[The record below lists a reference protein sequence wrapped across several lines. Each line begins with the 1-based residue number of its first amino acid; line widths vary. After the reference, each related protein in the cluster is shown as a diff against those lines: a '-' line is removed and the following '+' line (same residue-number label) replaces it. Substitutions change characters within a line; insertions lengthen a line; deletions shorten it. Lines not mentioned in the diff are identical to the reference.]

1 MKKSTCSFHVLFT
14 GLLLLLGPVLFSQS
28 QPEICS
34 NNLDDDGDGYVDC
47 YDPDCACTP
56 DPTCFS
62 TAPDN
67 IAARLKWRS
76 QPKLYRSNTVP
87 MVANMNPQSDDIP
100 EIVVIPEDTT
110 VGGSASYIVHIYRGD
125 GTNAQQP
132 DIVPVADGVDLFW
145 MMPAVLGDVD
155 ADGRP
160 ELVLISFTGYILV
173 YRNYTPGAFPA
184 MTLWLKSDLPIIGLD
199 FNIRVKRPHLADLD
213 GDGIAEI
220 IGSNSIF
227 QLDLSDPSNA
237 KLNRVVFAGMSL
249 PDGKFHDA
257 VVYTDV
263 FNAMGIADLLTPADC
278 NGDPDCAGL
287 EIAAGRAIYA
297 VDLDPNDGDGIQ
309 MKMVRNLNQMTPQM
323 SWGDG
328 STSVADVNLDGVPEV
343 VVTSRRF
350 QGFAETWGMYI
361 WNKNGLVKFF
371 PFPKRTGYATPSI
384 ANVYDDTRHG
394 FAQDLPEILLD
405 FEDQLVCFNL
415 NAATL
420 NPAQPWWWSI
430 SSDKLPNHTGAGAF
444 PTFDFNGDGQ
454 LEILFLSRSELRIL
468 YGDGWPLPPGV
479 DAERNWWKTPIG
491 IQIGIGYPI
500 IADTDNDGQAEIITT
515 GQDGPANFSFNY
527 LRIYESALEPW
538 VPCRPVWHQ
547 FNYNPAMIND
557 DLSLPKQQQKHW
569 LDFPSGSGKHL
580 LNNVFSQV
588 APTQQ
593 NGQPVYPVPDAVV
606 DLDSSYCEQQTLHL
620 LVNVCNSGS
629 AVLQKGLPLQFYRT
643 DPTTTAAIPYSTALS
658 LPEMIRPDSCLR
670 WKVQV
675 PLPNDGAL
683 WGLLNDD
690 GSSIAPLNLSTDLP
704 LSRLPECDYNNN
716 LFNLTTEPFAGAPDL
731 GPDTVLCA
739 KATQNLNVSP
749 RFTRYRWQDG
759 SSGNTFA
766 DAGPGK
772 YWVDAWDICGNKF
785 TDTLLLSAAP
795 PLTSAQT
802 ISFLPG
808 QSVTLNGQTYTQP
821 GTVVVT
827 KPAPGGCD
835 SVITYT
841 LVWSAAP
848 ENDPCDVKT
857 IGCMKFEIL
866 AISQNAKK
874 QKTYRM
880 RVTNNCAGK
889 LNYVTFQ
896 LPAGMTAKAPAT
908 GVTYTSPDGRAYEV
922 RNPNHSPMHSIRFK
936 SVGAGIAGGQSDIF
950 EYTLPAQAE
959 MTFIHASARLEPQQF
974 LETHLNVFGCTIEQ
988 TANRPESAAARSTTS
1003 PAAEPTGLWLFP
1015 NPASD
1020 VLFVEKTGDPPV
1032 QAAVVSVTGHVYRT
1046 ILLEGTSTRLDV
1058 SGLPAGVW
1066 LVRTAEGTA
1075 VRFVRM

>member
-1 MKKSTCSFHVLFT
+1 MKKSTCSFHALFT
-14 GLLLLLGPVLFSQS
+14 GLLLLLGSMLFAQN
-28 QPEICS
+28 QPEICT

-76 QPKLYRSNTVP
+76 QPKLYRSMTVP
-87 MVANMNPQSDDIP
+87 MVANMNPQSDNIP

-125 GTNAQQP
+125 GANAQQP
-132 DIVPVADGVDLFW
+132 DIVPVADGVDLVW
-145 MMPAVLGDVD
+145 SVPAAIGDINS
-155 ADGRP
+155 DGSP
-160 ELVLISFTGYILV
+160 ELVLISFTGHILV
-173 YRNYTPGAFPA
+173 YRNYTSGAFPA
-184 MTLWLKSDLPIIGLD
+184 MTLWLKSDLPINGQD
-199 FNIRVKRPHLADLD
+199 FNTRVKRPHLADLD
-213 GDGIAEI
+213 GNGTVEI
-220 IGSNSIF
+220 IGGNSIF
-227 QLDLSDPSNA
+227 QLDLSNPSNA
-237 KLNRVVFAGMSL
+237 KLNRVVFAGLSL

-278 NGDPDCAGL
+278 NGDPDCNGL

-297 VDLDPNDGDGIQ
+297 VDLNPNDGDGIQ

-328 STSVADVNLDGVPEV
+328 YTTIADVDLDGVPEV
-343 VVTSRRF
+343 IVVSRRF
-350 QGFAETWGMYI
+350 QFSVETWGMYI
-361 WNKNGLVKFF
+361 WNKNGLLKFF
-371 PFPKRTGYATPSI
+371 SFPKRTGVALPSV
-384 ANVYDDTRHG
+384 ANVYDDTQHG
-394 FAQDLPEILLD
+394 FAKDLPEILLD

-420 NPAQPWWWSI
+420 NAAQPWWWGT
-430 SSDKLPNHTGAGAF
+430 KLQVHVGAI

-454 LEILFLSRSELRIL
+454 LEILLFDRQELRIL
-468 YGDGWPLPPGV
+468 YGGGWPFPPGV
-479 DAERNWWKTPIG
+479 DADRNWWKVPIG
-491 IQIGIGYPI
+491 QQIGFGFPV
-500 IADTDNDGQAEIITT
+500 IADADHDGQAEIITT

-569 LDFPSGSGKHL
+569 LEFPSGSGKHL

-588 APTQQ
+588 APTRE

-606 DLDSSYCEQQTLHL
+606 ELDSSYCEQQTLHL

-629 AVLQKGLPLQFYRT
+629 TVLQKGLPLQFYRT
-643 DPTTTAAIPYSTALS
+643 DPTTTAALPYSTAFS

-670 WKVQV
+670 WEVQV
-675 PLPNDGAL
+675 PLPTDGAL

-690 GSSIAPLNLSTDLP
+690 GSGIAPLNLNTDLP

-716 LFNLTTEPFAGAPDL
+716 LFSRTTEPLAGAPDL

-739 KATQNLNVSP
+739 KATQNLSVSP

-766 DAGPGK
+766 AVGPGK

-835 SVITYT
+835 SIITYT
-841 LVWSAAP
+841 LEWSAAP

-857 IGCMKFEIL
+857 IGCIKFEIL

-908 GVTYTSPDGRAYEV
+908 GATYTSPDGRAYEV

-936 SVGAGIAGGQSDIF
+936 SMGAGIAGGQSDIF

-974 LETHLNVFGCTIEQ
+974 LEAHLNVFGCTVEQ
-988 TANRPESAAARSTTS
+988 TANRPESAAARSTTA
-1003 PAAEPTGLWLFP
+1003 PAADPTGLWVFP

-1020 VLFVEKTGDPPV
+1020 VLFVEKTGDRPV
-1032 QAAVVSVTGHVYRT
+1032 QATVVSATGYVYRT
-1046 ILLEGTSTRLDV
+1046 VLLEGTSTRLDV

-1066 LVRTAEGTA
+1066 LVRTAEGAA